1 MTEKEFVQKEVKRIT
16 ASGIKSFPVDFLYE
30 CETEEIE
37 MPGKILIPGEELF
50 GHYEISLLDGTPV
63 FNVPDLK
70 KAKYLVYSSR
80 LKTKTVTIPKSVE
93 DIKNVVTIYH
103 KYVDSIIKEI
113 NGNYKTEFPEGENGN
128 TIINDILKVIN
139 LVRY

>member
-16 ASGIKSFPVDFLYE
+16 ASGIKSFPVDFLHE

-37 MPGKILIPGEELF
+37 VPGKVLIPGEELF

-63 FNVPDLK
+63 FNVPEIK
-70 KAKYLVYSSR
+70 KAKYLIYSSR
-80 LKTKTVTIPKSVE
+80 LKTNTVIIPKSIE
-93 DIKNVVTIYH
+93 DIETVVKNYH

-113 NGNYKTEFPEGENGN
+113 NSNYKTEFPEGENGN
-128 TIINDILKVIN
+128 TIISDILKVIN